1 MGLFRRKKTE
11 VIDLEKLN
19 LIEEEQEKNFF
30 EEKMTI
36 VSEKNNQLNNEKEE
50 IALLDFNQVLKC
62 QKEINNDF
70 EAILHE
76 YYICKI
82 FSRVALKDSEFN
94 AQLIEINKYIN
105 TIKRKMYNIERM
117 LESYKRNGED
127 ALTLDELDKSIKD
140 ALTYEKIIKSRFKEI
155 NDSYYGHIKM
165 TTLSVCLNKGNE
177 GLEKFYESIHSFLSK
192 FRGLTEAAEYIYYS
206 SGDFLTD
213 LVHQLVA
220 CIHYCSKGNYDK
232 KYSYEYFLDSEVII
246 TLDIKE
252 WIDLF
257 NKIRFAVKLIQ
268 DIEMDKFLSLKEK
281 YDHLET
287 IYAILMMRHEI
298 ASGQG
303 KSI

>member
-94 AQLIEINKYIN
+94 AQLIEIDKYIN
-105 TIKRKMYNIERM
+105 TI
-117 LESYKRNGED
+117 
-127 ALTLDELDKSIKD
+127 
-140 ALTYEKIIKSRFKEI
+140 
-155 NDSYYGHIKM
+155 
-165 TTLSVCLNKGNE
+165 
-177 GLEKFYESIHSFLSK
+177 
-192 FRGLTEAAEYIYYS
+192 
-206 SGDFLTD
+206 
-213 LVHQLVA
+213 
-220 CIHYCSKGNYDK
+220 
-232 KYSYEYFLDSEVII
+232 
-246 TLDIKE
+246 
-252 WIDLF
+252 
-257 NKIRFAVKLIQ
+257 
-268 DIEMDKFLSLKEK
+268 
-281 YDHLET
+281 
-287 IYAILMMRHEI
+287 
-298 ASGQG
+298 
-303 KSI
+303 